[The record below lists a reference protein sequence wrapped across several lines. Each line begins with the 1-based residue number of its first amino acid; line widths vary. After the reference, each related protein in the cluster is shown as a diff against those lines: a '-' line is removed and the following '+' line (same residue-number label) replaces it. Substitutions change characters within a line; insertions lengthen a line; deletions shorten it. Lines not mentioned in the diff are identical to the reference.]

1 MRVKS
6 SCPELKSMLLLNLY
20 KNKKQIR
27 WVCFLFCAGVR
38 KDISSLAA
46 PRAVSGED
54 GSSLPYVG
62 LRIKKETCHYKASLA

>member
-38 KDISSLAA
+38 KEISSFAA
-46 PRAVSGED
+46 RGAH
-54 GSSLPYVG
+54 
-62 LRIKKETCHYKASLA
+62 KKEACH